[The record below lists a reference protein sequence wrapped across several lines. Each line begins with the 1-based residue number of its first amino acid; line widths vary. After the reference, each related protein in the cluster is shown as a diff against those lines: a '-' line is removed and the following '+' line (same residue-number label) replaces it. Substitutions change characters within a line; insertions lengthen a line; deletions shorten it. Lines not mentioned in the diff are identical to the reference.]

1 MTRTGLDVF
10 LERAARLA
18 GRRYAVLAHAASL
31 SADGVP
37 IVFALAD
44 AGAGNPAF
52 LLAPEHGY
60 HAVEQDMVPAEESTD
75 AWTGLPIRSLYGRDE
90 GSLRPDPEVF
100 ADVDLLVIDLQDVG
114 SRYYTFAATAVWAA
128 QAALAAGRE
137 VLVLDRPNP
146 LGGIAV
152 EGNLRR
158 SGLDSFVG
166 AFETPVR
173 HGLTLAELVR
183 LEAARGG
190 WDAAGLSC
198 VAMEGWRREMSWQA
212 TGLPWVAPSPNMP
225 SPETALVYPG
235 ACLLEATELS
245 EGRGTTQPFLLA
257 GAPGLD
263 GPALAERANDR
274 LEAARLSG
282 VRFVPAF
289 FRPQFQKH
297 RGEVCGG
304 VRWRVSDP
312 QALRPFRAGVEL
324 LRALDVENGAA
335 SVWRSAPYE
344 FVTDRPAIDLLAG
357 DARLRQG
364 LETGDDAKIDGWI
377 AEWPQEEARFRAE
390 REVALLYREPT
401 PHAIAQP
408 GGAR

>member
-1 MTRTGLDVF
+1 MIRTGLDV
-10 LERAARLA
+10 LLTRAAGLA
-18 GRRYAVLAHAASL
+18 GRRYAVLGHAASL

-37 IVFALAD
+37 IVFALTE
-44 AGAGNPAF
+44 AGAGSPAF

-60 HAVEQDMVPAEESTD
+60 HAVEQDMVPAEESID

-90 GSLRPDPEVF
+90 RSLRPDPEVF

-128 QAALAAGRE
+128 RAALAAGSE

-146 LGGIAV
+146 LGGVAV
-152 EGNLRR
+152 EGSSRGP
-158 SGLDSFVG
+158 GLDSFVG

-183 LEAARGG
+183 LEAAREG
-190 WDAAGLSC
+190 WDEAGLSC

-263 GPALAERANDR
+263 GPSLARR
-274 LEAARLSG
+274 MTARLAAAGLGG
-282 VRFVPAF
+282 VCFVPAF

-297 RGEVCGG
+297 RGEVCAG
-304 VRWRVSDP
+304 VRWRVSAP
-312 QALRPFRAGVEL
+312 EGFQPFRVGVEL
-324 LRALDVENGAA
+324 LRALRAESGAA
-335 SVWRSAPYE
+335 PAWRSAPYE

-357 DARLRQG
+357 DDRLRQG
-364 LETGDDAKIDGWI
+364 LETGDEALIDGWI
-377 AEWPQEEARFRAE
+377 AEWPEAEARFRAE
-390 REVALLYREPT
+390 REPALLYREPA
-401 PHAIAQP
+401 PNAMAEP